1 MFFVQRIILKEKY
14 LEELLETNFL
24 GRKTIFLSK
33 CKMKK
38 KPSFWEER
46 PSEFNLSVQY
56 VRL

>member
-1 MFFVQRIILKEKY
+1 LVEKNIFFVQRIILKEKY

-38 KPSFWEER
+38 KTVSGRTP
-46 PSEFNLSVQY
+46 
-56 VRL
+56 